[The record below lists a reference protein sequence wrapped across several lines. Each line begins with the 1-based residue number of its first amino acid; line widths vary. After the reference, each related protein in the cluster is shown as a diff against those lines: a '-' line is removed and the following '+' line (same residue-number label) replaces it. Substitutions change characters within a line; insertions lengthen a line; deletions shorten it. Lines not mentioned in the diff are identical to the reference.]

1 MQIVDD
7 KALLLRLRNPDRI
20 TSILPHSKKV
30 GDHDVLVKW
39 GVEEA
44 RVLNNMDIEVPS
56 PIERRYNW
64 PGRYTPF
71 EHQRKTAAFFTLHKR
86 CFCFSEQGTGKSS
99 AAVWAADYLM
109 SLGLVHRVLILCP
122 LSIMDAAWR
131 NELFTSAMH
140 RTVGIAHGSADKR
153 KKVLAQNDDFVI
165 INYDGMGVVHD
176 ELKASGFDLIIV
188 DEATA
193 MKNPKT
199 NRWKLLNG
207 LVGPDTRL
215 WLMTG
220 TPAAQSP
227 MDAYGLAKLVNPN
240 SVPKFASAF
249 RDRVMYQVTRFKW
262 VPKEDASTVVHD
274 VLQPAIRFTK
284 DQCMDLPDMVYVKRH
299 APITKQQRKYY
310 EQLRKDM
317 IIQAAGEDVTAV
329 NAAVE
334 MMKLLQ
340 IAAGAVYSDDKEVLQ
355 FDIKGRYRALRE
367 VIDETDRK
375 VIVFAPFRHVIDML
389 LERLAQD
396 NISAARIDGS
406 VSAGKRTDVFRA
418 FQEQP
423 DPRVLVVQPQAAAH
437 GVTLTAA
444 DTIVWWGP
452 VSSLETYAQANARI
466 HRAGQTNKCTVV
478 QLYGSEVEQRVY
490 NMLDNKIDVHNQIVS
505 LYKELLA

>member
-1 MQIVDD
+1 MEIVED
-7 KALLLRLRNPDRI
+7 KALRLRLRNPDRV
-20 TSILPHSKKV
+20 TSVLPYSKKI
-30 GDHDVLVKW
+30 GPHEVLVKW

-44 RVLNNMDIEVPS
+44 RVLNNMDIQAPS

-64 PGRYTPF
+64 PGKYTPF
-71 EHQRKTAAFFTLHKR
+71 QHQLKTAAFLTLHRR
-86 CFCFSEQGTGKSS
+86 CFCFNEQGTGKSS
-99 AAVWAADYLM
+99 SAIWAADYLM
-109 SLGLVHRVLILCP
+109 EQGIVHRALILCP

-131 NELFTSAMH
+131 SELFTSAMH

-153 KKVLAQNDDFVI
+153 RKVLAQNDDFVI
-165 INYDGMGVVHD
+165 INYDGMGVVHE
-176 ELKASGFDLIIV
+176 ELKAGGFDLIIV

-199 NRWKLLNG
+199 SRWKTLNSLIG
-207 LVGPDTRL
+207 ADTRL
-215 WLMTG
+215 WMMTG

-227 MDAYGLAKLVNPN
+227 MDAYGLAKMVNPN
-240 SVPKFASAF
+240 SVPKFVSAF
-249 RDRVMYQVTRFKW
+249 RDQVMQQVTRFKW
-262 VPKEDASTVVHD
+262 VPKDNASEIVHD

-284 DQCMDLPDMVYVKRH
+284 EQCMDLPDMVYTRRY
-299 APITKQQRKYY
+299 APITKQQKKYY

-317 IIQAAGEDVTAV
+317 VIQAAGEDVTAV

-340 IAAGAVYSDDKEVLQ
+340 IASGAVYSDDKEVLQ
-355 FDIKGRYRALRE
+355 FDVKNRYAALRE

-389 LERLAQD
+389 IDRLNGD
-396 NISAARIDGS
+396 DVSTERIDGS
-406 VSAGKRTDVFRA
+406 VSAGKRAEVFRA
-418 FQEQP
+418 FQDQQ
-423 DPRVLVVQPQAAAH
+423 DPRVLVIQPQAAAH

-444 DTIVWWGP
+444 DTVVWWGP

-490 NMLDNKIDVHNQIVS
+490 AMLDSKIDVHNKIVE
-505 LYKELLA
+505 LYKELLV

>member
-1 MQIVDD
+1 MEIVED
-7 KALLLRLRNPDRI
+7 KALRLRLRNPDRV
-20 TSILPHSKKV
+20 TSVLPYSKKI
-30 GDHDVLVKW
+30 GPHEVLVKW

-44 RVLNNMDIEVPS
+44 RVLNNMDIQAPS

-64 PGRYTPF
+64 PGKYTPF
-71 EHQRKTAAFFTLHKR
+71 QHQLKTAAFLTLHRR
-86 CFCFSEQGTGKSS
+86 CFCFNEQGTGKSS
-99 AAVWAADYLM
+99 SAIWAADYLM
-109 SLGLVHRVLILCP
+109 KQGIVHRALILCP

-131 NELFTSAMH
+131 SELFTSAMH

-153 KKVLAQNDDFVI
+153 RKVLAQNDDFVI
-165 INYDGMGVVHD
+165 INYDGMGVVHE
-176 ELKASGFDLIIV
+176 ELKAGGFDLIIV

-199 NRWKLLNG
+199 SRWKTLNSLIG
-207 LVGPDTRL
+207 ADTRL
-215 WLMTG
+215 WMMTG

-227 MDAYGLAKLVNPN
+227 MDAYGLAKMVNPN
-240 SVPKFASAF
+240 SVPKFVSAF
-249 RDRVMYQVTRFKW
+249 RDQVMQQVTRFKW
-262 VPKEDASTVVHD
+262 VPKDNASEIVHD

-284 DQCMDLPDMVYVKRH
+284 EQCMDLPDMVYTRRY
-299 APITKQQRKYY
+299 APITKQQKKYY

-317 IIQAAGEDVTAV
+317 VIQAAGEDVTAV

-340 IAAGAVYSDDKEVLQ
+340 IASGAVYSDDKEVLQ
-355 FDIKGRYRALRE
+355 FDVKNRYAALRE

-389 LERLAQD
+389 IDRLNGD
-396 NISAARIDGS
+396 DVSTERIDGS
-406 VSAGKRTDVFRA
+406 VSAGKRAEVFRA
-418 FQEQP
+418 FQDQQ
-423 DPRVLVVQPQAAAH
+423 DPRVLVIQPQAAAH

-444 DTIVWWGP
+444 DTVVWWGP

-490 NMLDNKIDVHNQIVS
+490 AMLDSKIDVHNRIVE
-505 LYKELLA
+505 LYKELLV

>member
-1 MQIVDD
+1 MEIVAD
-7 KALLLRLRNPDRI
+7 KALRLRLRNPDRV
-20 TSILPHSKKV
+20 TSVLPYSKKI
-30 GDHDVLVKW
+30 GPHEVLVKW

-44 RVLNNMDIEVPS
+44 RVLNNMDIQAPS

-64 PGRYTPF
+64 PGKYTPF
-71 EHQRKTAAFFTLHKR
+71 QHQLKTAAFFTLHRR
-86 CFCFSEQGTGKSS
+86 CFCFNEQGTGKSS
-99 AAVWAADYLM
+99 SAIWAADYLM
-109 SLGLVHRVLILCP
+109 KQGIVHRALILCP

-131 NELFTSAMH
+131 SELFTSAMH

-153 KKVLAQNDDFVI
+153 RKVLAQNDDFVI
-165 INYDGMGVVHD
+165 INYDGMGVVHE
-176 ELKASGFDLIIV
+176 ELRAGGFDLIIV

-199 NRWKLLNG
+199 SRWKTLNS
-207 LVGPDTRL
+207 LIEADTRL
-215 WLMTG
+215 WMMTG

-227 MDAYGLAKLVNPN
+227 MDAYGLAKMVNPN
-240 SVPKFASAF
+240 SVPKFVSAF
-249 RDRVMYQVTRFKW
+249 RDQVMQQVTRFKW
-262 VPKEDASTVVHD
+262 VPKDNASEIVHD

-284 DQCMDLPDMVYVKRH
+284 EQCMDLPDMVYTRRY
-299 APITKQQRKYY
+299 APITKQQKKYY

-317 IIQAAGEDVTAV
+317 VIQAAGEDVTAV

-340 IAAGAVYSDDKEVLQ
+340 IASGAVYSDDKEVLQ
-355 FDIKGRYRALRE
+355 FDVKNRYAALRE

-389 LERLAQD
+389 IDRLNGD
-396 NISAARIDGS
+396 GVSTERIDGS
-406 VSAGKRTDVFRA
+406 VSAGKRAEVFRA
-418 FQEQP
+418 FQDQQ
-423 DPRVLVVQPQAAAH
+423 DPRVLVIQPQAAAH
-437 GVTLTAA
+437 GITLTAA
-444 DTIVWWGP
+444 DTVVWWGP

-490 NMLDNKIDVHNQIVS
+490 AMLDNKIDVHNKIVE
-505 LYKELLA
+505 LYKELLV

>member
-1 MQIVDD
+1 MEIVED
-7 KALLLRLRNPDRI
+7 KALRLRLRNPDRV
-20 TSILPHSKKV
+20 TSVLPYSKKI
-30 GDHDVLVKW
+30 GPHEVLVKW

-44 RVLNNMDIEVPS
+44 RVLNNMDIQAPS

-64 PGRYTPF
+64 PGKYTPF
-71 EHQRKTAAFFTLHKR
+71 QHQLKTAAFFTLHRR
-86 CFCFSEQGTGKSS
+86 CFCFNEQGTGKSS
-99 AAVWAADYLM
+99 SAIWAADYLM
-109 SLGLVHRVLILCP
+109 KQGIVHRALILCP

-131 NELFTSAMH
+131 SELFTSAMH

-153 KKVLAQNDDFVI
+153 RKVLAQNDDFVI
-165 INYDGMGVVHD
+165 INYDGMGVVHE
-176 ELKASGFDLIIV
+176 ELRAGGFDLIIV

-199 NRWKLLNG
+199 SRWKTLNS
-207 LVGPDTRL
+207 LIEADTRL
-215 WLMTG
+215 WMMTG

-227 MDAYGLAKLVNPN
+227 MDAYGLAKMVNPN
-240 SVPKFASAF
+240 SVPKFVSAF
-249 RDRVMYQVTRFKW
+249 RDQVMQQVTRFKW
-262 VPKEDASTVVHD
+262 VPKDNASEIVHD

-284 DQCMDLPDMVYVKRH
+284 EQCMDLPDMVYTRRY
-299 APITKQQRKYY
+299 APITKQQKKYY

-317 IIQAAGEDVTAV
+317 VIQAAGEDVTAV

-340 IAAGAVYSDDKEVLQ
+340 IASGAVYSDDKEVLQ
-355 FDIKGRYRALRE
+355 FDVKNRYAALRE

-389 LERLAQD
+389 IDRLNGD
-396 NISAARIDGS
+396 GVSTERIDGS
-406 VSAGKRTDVFRA
+406 VSAGKRAEVFRA
-418 FQEQP
+418 FQDQQ
-423 DPRVLVVQPQAAAH
+423 DPRVLVIQPQAAAH
-437 GVTLTAA
+437 GITLTAA
-444 DTIVWWGP
+444 DTVVWWGP

-490 NMLDNKIDVHNQIVS
+490 AMLDNKIDVHNKIVE
-505 LYKELLA
+505 LYKELLV

>member
-1 MQIVDD
+1 MEIVED
-7 KALLLRLRNPDRI
+7 KALRLRLRNPDRV
-20 TSILPHSKKV
+20 TSVLPYSKKI
-30 GDHDVLVKW
+30 GPHEVLVKW

-44 RVLNNMDIEVPS
+44 RVLNNMDIQAPS

-64 PGRYTPF
+64 PGKYTPF
-71 EHQRKTAAFFTLHKR
+71 QHQLKTAAFLTLHRR
-86 CFCFSEQGTGKSS
+86 CFCFNEQGTGKSS
-99 AAVWAADYLM
+99 SAIWAADYLM
-109 SLGLVHRVLILCP
+109 KQGIVHRALILCP

-131 NELFTSAMH
+131 SELFTSAMH

-153 KKVLAQNDDFVI
+153 RKVLAQNDDFVI
-165 INYDGMGVVHD
+165 INYDGMGVVHE
-176 ELKASGFDLIIV
+176 ELKAGGFDLIIV

-199 NRWKLLNG
+199 SRWKTLNSLIG
-207 LVGPDTRL
+207 ADTRL
-215 WLMTG
+215 WMMTG

-227 MDAYGLAKLVNPN
+227 MDAYGLAKMVNPN
-240 SVPKFASAF
+240 SVPKFVSAF
-249 RDRVMYQVTRFKW
+249 RDQVMQQVTRFKW
-262 VPKEDASTVVHD
+262 VPKDNASEIVHD

-284 DQCMDLPDMVYVKRH
+284 EQCMDLPDMVYTRRY
-299 APITKQQRKYY
+299 APITKQQKKYY

-317 IIQAAGEDVTAV
+317 VIQAAGEDVTAV

-340 IAAGAVYSDDKEVLQ
+340 IASGAVYSDDKEVLQ
-355 FDIKGRYRALRE
+355 FDVKNRYAALRE

-389 LERLAQD
+389 IDRLNGD
-396 NISAARIDGS
+396 DVSTERIDGS
-406 VSAGKRTDVFRA
+406 VSAGKRAEVFRA
-418 FQEQP
+418 FQDQQ
-423 DPRVLVVQPQAAAH
+423 DPRVLVIQPQAAAH

-444 DTIVWWGP
+444 DTVVWWGP

-490 NMLDNKIDVHNQIVS
+490 AMLDSKIDVHNKIVE
-505 LYKELLA
+505 LYKELLV

>member
-1 MQIVDD
+1 MEIVED
-7 KALLLRLRNPDRI
+7 KALRLRLRNPDRV
-20 TSILPHSKKV
+20 TSVLPYSKKI
-30 GDHDVLVKW
+30 GPHEVLVKW

-44 RVLNNMDIEVPS
+44 RVLNNMDIQAPS

-64 PGRYTPF
+64 PGKYTPF
-71 EHQRKTAAFFTLHKR
+71 QHQLKTAAFLTLHRR
-86 CFCFSEQGTGKSS
+86 CFCFNEQGTGKSS
-99 AAVWAADYLM
+99 SAIWAADYLM
-109 SLGLVHRVLILCP
+109 KQGIVHRALILCP

-131 NELFTSAMH
+131 SELFTSAMH

-153 KKVLAQNDDFVI
+153 RKVLAQNDDFVI
-165 INYDGMGVVHD
+165 INYDGMGVVHE
-176 ELKASGFDLIIV
+176 ELKAGGFDLIIV

-199 NRWKLLNG
+199 SRWKALNSLIG
-207 LVGPDTRL
+207 ADTRL
-215 WLMTG
+215 WMMTG

-227 MDAYGLAKLVNPN
+227 MDAYGLAKMVNPN
-240 SVPKFASAF
+240 SVPKFVSAF
-249 RDRVMYQVTRFKW
+249 RDQVMQQVTRFKW
-262 VPKEDASTVVHD
+262 VPKDNASEIVHD

-284 DQCMDLPDMVYVKRH
+284 EQCMDLPDMVYTRRY
-299 APITKQQRKYY
+299 APITKQQKKYY

-317 IIQAAGEDVTAV
+317 VIQAAGEDVTAV

-340 IAAGAVYSDDKEVLQ
+340 IASGAVYSDDKEVLQ
-355 FDIKGRYRALRE
+355 FDVKNRYAALRE

-389 LERLAQD
+389 IDRLNGD
-396 NISAARIDGS
+396 DVSTERIDGS
-406 VSAGKRTDVFRA
+406 VSAGKRAEVFRA
-418 FQEQP
+418 FQDQQ
-423 DPRVLVVQPQAAAH
+423 DPRVLVIQPQAAAH

-444 DTIVWWGP
+444 DTVVWWGP

-490 NMLDNKIDVHNQIVS
+490 AMLDSKIDVHNKIVE
-505 LYKELLA
+505 LYKELLV